1 MAEKQI
7 KVELRDPKELK
18 PYEFNNKTHPR
29 SQLDELIKSIQED
42 WFRWVVTVDENDVI
56 ISGHGRVMA
65 CIELWIKV
73 PTIKYDDM
81 DQVQKIRNR
90 IKDNRINDL
99 ADWEY
104 KNISHEL
111 DELHWLGYDDLDE
124 LMAPFIDDLEPDEDY
139 IDNNVRVDK
148 IQEWRSSWHS
158 YIQSHSTGIPRW
170 QVRWDGW
177 ETRGD
182 YGDYVSIYYIGS
194 YLSHGIILQCNRTIK

>member
-148 IQEWRSSWHS
+148 FKNDDQADIATSKVIQLVYPADKYVEMAEKLEEIMETMWVSTISEAIYLMVLS
-158 YIQSHSTGIPRW
+158 YNATEQ
-170 QVRWDGW
+170 
-177 ETRGD
+177 
-182 YGDYVSIYYIGS
+182 
-194 YLSHGIILQCNRTIK
+194 